1 MPARQDPFGDIRT
14 ATLSHLRR
22 HGCGCY
28 PFFDGSLLGAIAG
41 AAQARRIVELGTAL
55 GYTACWFAQGAPDAR
70 IDTIDFDADH
80 VRLARSNIEAAGF
93 AKRVTVHEGA
103 FDDVLPQLKP
113 GYDVAFFDGFDP
125 TLAQSQGT
133 ARAAAS
139 PRRADHHQSQFRR
152 RSAPLSRAARRP
164 QAMAHEFRRRGWP
177 HRDQHQALMR
187 TTR

>member
-1 MPARQDPFGDIRT
+1 MPARRDAEDPFGDIRT

-55 GYTACWFAQGAPDAR
+55 GYTACWFAHGAPDAR
-70 IDTIDFDADH
+70 IDTIEFDADH

-103 FDDVLPQLKP
+103 FDDVLPALKP
-113 GYDVAFFDGFDP
+113 GYDVGFFDGFDP
-125 TLAQSQGT
+125 TLRNLKELRALLRPRGVLITTNLNFGGEARPYRERLADPKQWLTSFAAEDGRT
-133 ARAAAS
+133 AIS
-139 PRRADHHQSQFRR
+139 IK
-152 RSAPLSRAARRP
+152 L
-164 QAMAHEFRRRGWP
+164 
-177 HRDQHQALMR
+177 
-187 TTR
+187 